1 MGLRRYRQLI
11 WAAAPIFD
19 RTMAYA
25 LYWRNQPFVMSSAL
39 AHLVDV
45 PSRTDFAHLPAVTT
59 ETPAAANRTGQWGRS
74 GDWSCLHL
82 GDIDHAVP
90 TIPDLGELH
99 LYLENLP
106 GKRRLAQ
113 ACAEPSGLSEARL
126 VCVHD
131 SGEVLPMAPELP
143 QALGYDAN
151 DTRWVPG
158 HWAGRNVPPNMI
170 EQGSDVIRTGDGYEI
185 PSRLRWLRINA
196 GNSITVYVVRLVLLD
211 DDDYAHWDVIE
222 LEDGIPDSATDALAR
237 IDATRRP
244 RFRAAH
250 RR

>member
-1 MGLRRYRQLI
+1 
-11 WAAAPIFD
+11 
-19 RTMAYA
+19 
-25 LYWRNQPFVMSSAL
+25 
-39 AHLVDV
+39 
-45 PSRTDFAHLPAVTT
+45 
-59 ETPAAANRTGQWGRS
+59 
-74 GDWSCLHL
+74 
-82 GDIDHAVP
+82 
-90 TIPDLGELH
+90 
-99 LYLENLP
+99 
-106 GKRRLAQ
+106 
-113 ACAEPSGLSEARL
+113 
-126 VCVHD
+126 
-131 SGEVLPMAPELP
+131 MAPELP
-143 QALGYDAN
+143 QALGYDPN

-196 GNSITVYVVRLVLLD
+196 GNNITVYVVRLVLLD

-222 LEDGIPDSATDALAR
+222 LEDGIPDSATDALVR